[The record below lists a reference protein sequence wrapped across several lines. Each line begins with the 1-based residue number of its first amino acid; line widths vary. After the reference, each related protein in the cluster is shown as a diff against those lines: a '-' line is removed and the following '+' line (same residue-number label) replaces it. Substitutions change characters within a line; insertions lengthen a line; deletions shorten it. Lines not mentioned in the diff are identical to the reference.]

1 MDSEMVQWSGNRSKH
16 GDKHMSVEEAIDDF
30 ELTEE
35 DLDNII
41 NIISKEGMYLRS
53 EIVRVSCPTCGEEF
67 LGTKRHAG
75 GFIAGHRAFHEFCYE
90 RDLFIAQSGGE

>member
-1 MDSEMVQWSGNRSKH
+1 MVQWSGNRSKH

-75 GFIAGHRAFHEFCYE
+75 GFIAGHRAYHEFE
-90 RDLFIAQSGGE
+90 NSQDTMVEQMGGI